1 MRFTKQ
7 LLAGLLASAMLPAA
21 VPAFAAEGRTNIALG
36 KSYTIESDA
45 PNENSLGTTE
55 EGGKDQL
62 TDGAYGTSEYYSG
75 LWAHFVNA
83 YGRTVTIDLGASMSV
98 DGVAMEFLQNKEH
111 GVYCPRTLT
120 VSLSENGTDFETV
133 ATVEKPVS
141 NTANGRIRVPYTAD
155 FEKRAPAMSACISTC
170 RSTPSSMK
178 SRSTAAR

>member
-62 TDGAYGTSEYYSG
+62 TDGAYGPR
-75 LWAHFVNA
+75 N
-83 YGRTVTIDLGASMSV
+83 IIPAS
-98 DGVAMEFLQNKEH
+98 
-111 GVYCPRTLT
+111 
-120 VSLSENGTDFETV
+120 
-133 ATVEKPVS
+133 
-141 NTANGRIRVPYTAD
+141 GRI
-155 FEKRAPAMSACISTC
+155 S
-170 RSTPSSMK
+170 STP
-178 SRSTAAR
+178 TAAP

>member
-62 TDGAYGTSEYYSG
+62 TDGAYGTSEY
-75 LWAHFVNA
+75 
-83 YGRTVTIDLGASMSV
+83 
-98 DGVAMEFLQNKEH
+98 
-111 GVYCPRTLT
+111 
-120 VSLSENGTDFETV
+120 
-133 ATVEKPVS
+133 
-141 NTANGRIRVPYTAD
+141 
-155 FEKRAPAMSACISTC
+155 
-170 RSTPSSMK
+170 
-178 SRSTAAR
+178 